1 MAGIKLDERQR
12 EAVLHTYGPLL
23 ILAGAGSGKTRVLT
37 SRTERIIKEKIAK
50 PEEILAL
57 TFTNKAAKEMKERIS
72 KAVGNDAAERM
83 TVGTFHALGVK
94 ILREYGKHL
103 GLHENFT
110 VLSENDQVSTVK
122 TAVRDI
128 GTKKIAEISPDDLLR
143 EISNY
148 KNAGIFP
155 EDLKADPEKKALSKV
170 YDLYCKI
177 LNKRKS
183 VDFDDLLLLPLK
195 LFSQKA
201 EVLQEFRAK
210 YKFVSVDEFQDTN
223 SVQLKL
229 VRMLSEP
236 HNNLMAV
243 GDDDQGIYSWR
254 GAEIKNIL
262 NFATVLNAKTVILNK
277 NYRSSQ
283 QIVDGANAV
292 VQKNMRRKSKDIA
305 SVAGKGEPIVAYK
318 AHDEE
323 DEVRFVVDKIKELVV
338 INSEDIQTNISDSY
352 TDEETKLAYKRVK
365 EITAQNLEVE
375 KRQLFGKNYEANDI
389 ALLFRT
395 NLLMRRFEDG
405 FRKAQIPYIIH
416 GGKSFY
422 DRREVKDIFSYLSFF
437 ANKFDELSLLRTV
450 QTPNKGITAS
460 TVNAVEEQAGQK
472 KLSLWD
478 SFVACAEG
486 REIAGSVLKINA
498 VQSENLR
505 NYVSFMQKY
514 AAKFSSGAQ
523 RLSKTLREMIAELNY
538 VEMLKKTEED
548 EKKLE
553 GRLEAVEEIVKMLEN
568 YETGKG
574 NFANLGS
581 FLQNISL
588 NWGDKNAEFT
598 RKSVVFMTMHK
609 SKGLE
614 FPAVF
619 IPILEDG
626 LVPSKKSLEEGKIE
640 EERRLFYVS
649 MTRAKERLFLTYPRF
664 KQIRSR
670 AAEVKPCRFLD
681 DIPVECLDGKIGE
694 KQDAEYKVILDEI
707 FKKAQANFGE
717 NYI

>member
-1 MAGIKLDERQR
+1 MTAIKLDERQK
-12 EAVLHTYGPLL
+12 EAVLHTHGPLL

-37 SRTERIIKEKIAK
+37 SRTERLIKEKIAK

-72 KAVGNDAAERM
+72 KAVGEDAAERM
-83 TVGTFHALGVK
+83 TVGTFHSLGVK

-103 GLHENFT
+103 NLHENFT
-110 VLSENDQVSTVK
+110 ILSENDQISTIK

-128 GTKKIAEISPDDLLR
+128 GTKKLAEIPPEDLLR
-143 EISNY
+143 EISNA
-148 KNAGIFP
+148 KNAGIYP
-155 EDLKADPEKKALSKV
+155 EDLKNDPEKKSVAKL
-170 YDLYCKI
+170 YELYCKI

-195 LFSQKA
+195 LFSQK
-201 EVLQEFRAK
+201 EDVLQKFRSK

-229 VRMLSEP
+229 VRMIAEP
-236 HNNLMAV
+236 HNNLMVV

-262 NFATVLNAKTVILNK
+262 NFATVLHAKTVVLNR

-283 QIVDGANAV
+283 QIVDGANAMV
-292 VQKNMRRKSKDIA
+292 CKNVRRKTKDIV
-305 SVAGKGEPIVAYK
+305 SVIGKGEPICAYK
-318 AHDEE
+318 AHDED
-323 DEVRFVVDKIKELVV
+323 DEVKFVVDKVKEFTGANGAEHLT
-338 INSEDIQTNISDSY
+338 DISDM
-352 TDEETKLAYKRVK
+352 DDETKLAFKRIK
-365 EITAQNLEVE
+365 EITAANLAGE
-375 KRQLFGKNYEANDI
+375 RQTSVKYENNEI

-405 FRKAQIPYIIH
+405 FRKAGIPYIIH

-450 QTPNKGITAS
+450 QVPNKGITAS
-460 TVNAVEEQAGQK
+460 TISAIEEQAGQK

-478 SFVACAEG
+478 SFEACAEG
-486 REIAGSVLKINA
+486 KEIAGAALRINV
-498 VQSENLR
+498 VQSENLK
-505 NYVSFMQKY
+505 NYVKFMQKY
-514 AAKFSSGAQ
+514 AKKFSEGGQ
-523 RLSKTLREMIAELNY
+523 RLSKTLREMIDELKY
-538 VEMLKKTEED
+538 VDMLKKTEED

-553 GRLEAVEEIVKMLEN
+553 FRLESIEEIVKMLEN
-568 YETGKG
+568 YEAGKG
-574 NFANLGS
+574 NFATLGA

-588 NWGDKNAEFT
+588 AWGDKSSEFT
-598 RKSVVFMTMHK
+598 KKSVVFMTMHK

-614 FPAVF
+614 FPVVF

-626 LVPSKKSLEEGKIE
+626 LVPSKKSLDEGKIE

-649 MTRAKERLFLTYPRF
+649 MTRAKERLFLSFSRF
-664 KQIRSR
+664 KQVRNR
-670 AAEVKPCRFLD
+670 AVEIKPCRFLD
-681 DIPVECLDGKIGE
+681 EIPVECLDGKIGE
-694 KQDAEYKVILDEI
+694 KQDEEYKLILDEM

-717 NYI
+717 